1 MESPASDLPIPYTLG
16 CQEGR
21 LSKVTFDWPISEN
34 KETRRVDA
42 PLMCTWPFGVCAPVP
57 RVIHTSR
64 PMWSWV
70 EWACRVVRK
79 PKTAISGHT
88 SSFGFW
94 WGLTPKPLPTSV
106 YLSVKESSAWE
117 KIVVFELAWAQSFL
131 PPLSQLV
138 TGMGLCS
145 PR

>member
-1 MESPASDLPIPYTLG
+1 
-16 CQEGR
+16 
-21 LSKVTFDWPISEN
+21 
-34 KETRRVDA
+34 
-42 PLMCTWPFGVCAPVP
+42 MCTWPFGVCAPVP

-70 EWACRVVRK
+70 KWACRVVRK
-79 PKTAISGHT
+79 PKPAISGHT

-117 KIVVFELAWAQSFL
+117 KIVVFELAWVQSFL